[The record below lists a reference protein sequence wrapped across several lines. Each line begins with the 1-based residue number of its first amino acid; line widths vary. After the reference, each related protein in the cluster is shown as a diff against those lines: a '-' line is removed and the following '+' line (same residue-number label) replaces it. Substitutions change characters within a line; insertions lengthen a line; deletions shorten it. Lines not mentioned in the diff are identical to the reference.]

1 MRVPFR
7 ERNPVPIGLAG
18 LAAIAVALLLVMN
31 LSQIPFVGGGTTYN
45 AAFAE
50 AAGLKEDEEVRIAG
64 VKVGKVT
71 GLDLEG
77 DHVKVTFQV
86 DDGVRL
92 GELTRAEIKIKTV
105 LGAHYL
111 ALDPRGPGSQDP
123 GEQIPVSR
131 TATPFEVVPAVSE
144 LSQRVGAIDVN
155 QLANAFDTL
164 STTFEDSP
172 EEVRAALRGL
182 RRLSN
187 TIASRDDQLHEL
199 VGRAKNVT
207 QVLADRNEQFTKL
220 IEDADKILVA
230 VQARRAVIHQLL
242 INTVALSQQLNGL
255 IRDNEAELAP
265 MLANL
270 RRVNQILLRN
280 QDNLDRILQLWAPF
294 ARQFTDAAGTGRW
307 FDSYIQNLIPIPN
320 HLENVPGA
328 GRLPPD
334 QRQPGQQPDQQQPG
348 QQPDQQQP
356 GQQQPDQ
363 RQRPANPLPFLP

>member
-1 MRVPFR
+1 MRVSFR

-18 LAAIAVALLLVMN
+18 LAAIAIALFVVLN
-31 LSQIPFVGGGTTYN
+31 LSSIPLIGGGTTYN

-64 VKVGKVT
+64 VKVGAVT
-71 GLDLEG
+71 GLELEG
-77 DHVKVTFQV
+77 DHVKVTFRV
-86 DDGVRL
+86 DEGVRL

-111 ALDPRGPGSQDP
+111 ALDPRGPGRQDP
-123 GEQIPVSR
+123 DEQIPVSR
-131 TATPFEVVPAVSE
+131 TATPFEIVPAVSE
-144 LSQRVGAIDVN
+144 LSQRVGAIDVK
-155 QLANAFDTL
+155 QLAKSFDTL
-164 STTFEDSP
+164 SATFKDSP
-172 EEVRAALRGL
+172 EEVRASLRGL
-182 RRLSN
+182 RRLSS

-207 QVLADRNEQFTKL
+207 ELLADRNEQFTKL

-242 INTVALSQQLNGL
+242 INTVALSQQLNAL
-255 IRDNEAELAP
+255 IAENEAELRP

-270 RRVNQILLRN
+270 QRVNQILLKN

-307 FDSYIQNLIPIPN
+307 FDAFIQNLIPVPSHI
-320 HLENVPGA
+320 ENLPGGA
-328 GRLPPD
+328 QLPPG
-334 QRQPGQQPDQQQPG
+334 RQQGRQGQQGRQQPDGGQQPS
-348 QQPDQQQP
+348 
-356 GQQQPDQ
+356 
-363 RQRPANPLPFLP
+363 NPLPFLP

>member
-18 LAAIAVALLLVMN
+18 IAAIAVSLVVAMN
-31 LSQIPFVGGGTTYN
+31 LTEIPFVGGGTTYN

-50 AAGLKEDEEVRIAG
+50 AAGLKDDEEVRIAG
-64 VKVGKVT
+64 VKVGNVT
-71 GLDLEG
+71 GLELEG
-77 DHVKVTFQV
+77 DHVKVTFRV
-86 DDGVRL
+86 DEGVRL

-111 ALDPRGPGSQDP
+111 ALVPRGPGRQDP
-123 GEQIPVSR
+123 GRQIPVSR
-131 TATPFEVVPAVSE
+131 TATPFEIVPAVSE
-144 LSQRVGAIDVN
+144 LSQRVGAIDVG

-172 EEVRAALRGL
+172 EEVRASLRGL
-182 RRLSN
+182 RRLST

-207 QVLADRNEQFTKL
+207 QLLADRNEQFTRL

-255 IRDNEAELAP
+255 IRDNEAELGP

-270 RRVNQILLRN
+270 QRVNQILLKN

-328 GRLPPD
+328 GRLPPG
-334 QRQPGQQPDQQQPG
+334 QQQSPQQPDQQQK
-348 QQPDQQQP
+348 QD
-356 GQQQPDQ
+356 GQQQPS
-363 RQRPANPLPFLP
+363 NPLPFLP

>member
-1 MRVPFR
+1 MRVSFR

-18 LAAIAVALLLVMN
+18 LAAIAIALFVVLN
-31 LSQIPFVGGGTTYN
+31 LSSIPLIGGGTTYN

-64 VKVGKVT
+64 VKVGAVT
-71 GLDLEG
+71 GLELEG
-77 DHVKVTFQV
+77 DHVKVTFRV
-86 DDGVRL
+86 DEGVRL

-111 ALDPRGPGSQDP
+111 ALDPRGPGRQDP
-123 GEQIPVSR
+123 DEQIPVSR
-131 TATPFEVVPAVSE
+131 TATPFEIVPAVSE
-144 LSQRVGAIDVN
+144 LSQRVGAIDVK
-155 QLANAFDTL
+155 QLAKSFDTL
-164 STTFEDSP
+164 SATFKDSP
-172 EEVRAALRGL
+172 EEVRAALLGL
-182 RRLSN
+182 RRLST

-207 QVLADRNEQFTKL
+207 ELLADRNEQFTKL

-242 INTVALSQQLNGL
+242 INTVALSQQLNAL
-255 IRDNEAELAP
+255 IAENEAELRP

-270 RRVNQILLRN
+270 QRVNQILLKN

-307 FDSYIQNLIPIPN
+307 FDAFIQNLIPVPSHI
-320 HLENVPGA
+320 ENLPGGA
-328 GRLPPD
+328 QLPPG
-334 QRQPGQQPDQQQPG
+334 RQQGRQGQQGRQQPDGGQQPS
-348 QQPDQQQP
+348 
-356 GQQQPDQ
+356 
-363 RQRPANPLPFLP
+363 NPLPFLP